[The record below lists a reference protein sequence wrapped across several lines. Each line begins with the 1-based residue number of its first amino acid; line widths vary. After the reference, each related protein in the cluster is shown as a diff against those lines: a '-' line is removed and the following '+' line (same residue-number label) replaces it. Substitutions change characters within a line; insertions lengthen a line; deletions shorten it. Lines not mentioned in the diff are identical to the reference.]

1 MAEILIDAQPGE
13 TRIALIEGGRLAEVE
28 VARGHAL
35 SAVGDIYLGRA
46 EAVLPALDAAF
57 IDIGLERP
65 GFLALPEAR
74 PYGEDGGND
83 GIGDYVGE
91 GDKVLVQVQ
100 RDPFQDKGAKLTTH
114 ITLPG
119 AVLVMT
125 PGRAGIGLSRR
136 IAGEAARGRVRARIQ
151 ELAGDGFIARTAAA
165 EADEDVIGRD
175 LAALRDAWAEIDA
188 KRSRAKAP
196 ARLHAELDPVLRWLR
211 DTGAPERIVIDDQG
225 TLARARTYT
234 ERLRPELADRLHHH
248 SGSGPLFEAHGIEEQ
263 IDAALDPFVA
273 LPGGGAII
281 IEETRA
287 LTAIDV
293 DTGAGGSRGGR
304 EGAALR
310 TNIEATGEIARQ
322 VRLRNI
328 AGLLVVDFVSMR
340 RRPHGGRVLD
350 ALRQALALDP
360 CSPQVSGFTRLG
372 LVEMTRRRSRP
383 SLARVL
389 CGRDSVAP
397 LKSALTV
404 AFDVLRC
411 VGREAR
417 ARPGAALGVT
427 AAAVVI
433 QALQGAAGDA
443 LAAAE
448 LRLGRPLGLTPDPAC
463 PREGF
468 HVAPG
473 NG

>member
-13 TRIALIEGGRLAEVE
+13 TRIALIEDGRLAEVE
-28 VARGHAL
+28 VARRHAH

-46 EAVLPALDAAF
+46 DAVLPALDAAF
-57 IDIGLERP
+57 MDIGLERP

-74 PYGEDGGND
+74 PHGAEGGND

-125 PGRAGIGLSRR
+125 PGRPGIGVSRR
-136 IAGEAARGRVRARIQ
+136 IAGEAEHGRVRARL
-151 ELAGDGFIARTAAA
+151 EDLAGDGFIARTAAA
-165 EADEDVIGRD
+165 EASMEAIGRD
-175 LAALRDAWAEIDA
+175 LAALRDTWAEIVT
-188 KRSRAKAP
+188 KRASAKAP
-196 ARLHAELDPVLRWLR
+196 ARLHGELDPVLRWLR
-211 DTGAPERIVIDDQG
+211 DAGVPERIVIDDQG
-225 TLARARTYT
+225 ALARARAYV
-234 ERLRPELADRLHHH
+234 ERLRPELANRLYRH

-263 IDAALDPFVA
+263 IDAALDPTVA

-304 EGAALR
+304 KGAALS
-310 TNIEATGEIARQ
+310 TNVEATLEIARQ
-322 VRLRNI
+322 VRLRNL

-340 RRPHGGRVLD
+340 RRPHQSRVLD
-350 ALRQALALDP
+350 ALRQALAPDP

-372 LVEMTRRRSRP
+372 LVEMTRRRGRP
-383 SLARVL
+383 SLAQVL
-389 CGRDSVAP
+389 CGRDSVVP

-404 AFDVLRC
+404 AFDVLRA

-417 ARPGAALGVT
+417 AMPGAALGVT
-427 AAAVVI
+427 AAPDVI
-433 QALQGAAGDA
+433 EALEGAAGDA
-443 LAAAE
+443 LAALE

-463 PREGF
+463 QREGF

>member
-13 TRIALIEGGRLAEVE
+13 TRIALVEDGRLAEVE
-28 VARGHAL
+28 VARRDAL

-57 IDIGLERP
+57 IDIGLERS

-74 PYGEDGGND
+74 PYGAEGGDD

-125 PGRAGIGLSRR
+125 PERPGIGLSKR
-136 IAGEAARGRVRARIQ
+136 IAGEEARGRVRARIQ
-151 ELAGDGFIARTAAA
+151 DLAGDGFIARTAAA
-165 EADEDVIGRD
+165 EAGEEAIGRD

-188 KRSRAKAP
+188 KRARAKAP

-211 DTGAPERIVIDDQG
+211 DAGAPERIVIDDSG
-225 TLARARTYT
+225 ILARARAYA

-248 SGSGPLFEAHGIEEQ
+248 SGSAPLFEAHGIEEQ
-263 IDAALDPFVA
+263 IDAALDPAVA
-273 LPGGGAII
+273 LSGGGGIV

-304 EGAALR
+304 EEAALR
-310 TNIEATGEIARQ
+310 TNVEATGEIARQ
-322 VRLRNI
+322 VRLRNL

-340 RRPHGGRVLD
+340 RRDHGRRVLE
-350 ALRQALALDP
+350 ALRQALALGP
-360 CSPQVSGFTRLG
+360 CYPQVTGFTRLG
-372 LVEMTRRRSRP
+372 LVEMTRRRRRP
-383 SLARVL
+383 SLAEVL
-389 CGRDSVAP
+389 RGRDSGGP

-404 AFDVLRC
+404 AFDVLRA

-417 ARPGAALGVT
+417 AMPGAALGVT
-427 AAAVVI
+427 AAPDVI

-448 LRLGRPLGLTPDPAC
+448 LRLGRPLGLTPDPAR

-468 HVAPG
+468 HVAAG
-473 NG
+473 DG

>member
-13 TRIALIEGGRLAEVE
+13 TRIALVENGRLAEVE
-28 VARGHAL
+28 VARRQAL
-35 SAVGDIYLGRA
+35 SAVGDIYLGRV
-46 EAVLPALDAAF
+46 EGVLPALDAAF
-57 IDIGLERP
+57 VDIGLGRP

-74 PYGEDGGND
+74 PHGAAGGDD

-125 PGRAGIGLSRR
+125 PGRPGIGVSRR
-136 IAGEAARGRVRARIQ
+136 IAGEEARGRVRARI
-151 ELAGDGFIARTAAA
+151 EDLAGDGFIARTAAA
-165 EADEDVIGRD
+165 EAGMEAIGRD
-175 LAALRDAWAEIDA
+175 LAALRDAWAEIVT
-188 KRSRAKAP
+188 KRASAKAP
-196 ARLHAELDPVLRWLR
+196 ARLHGELDPVLRRLR
-211 DTGAPERIVIDDQG
+211 DAGVPERIVIDDQG
-225 TLARARTYT
+225 TLARVRAYA
-234 ERLRPELADRLHHH
+234 ERLRPDLADRLHHH
-248 SGSGPLFEAHGIEEQ
+248 SGRAPLFEAEGIDEQ

-293 DTGAGGSRGGR
+293 DTGAGGSGGGR
-304 EGAALR
+304 EDAALR
-310 TNIEATGEIARQ
+310 TNVEASVEIARQ
-322 VRLRNI
+322 VRLRNL

-340 RRPHGGRVLD
+340 RRPHEGRVLE
-350 ALRQALALDP
+350 ALRHALAPDP
-360 CSPQVSGFTRLG
+360 CSPHVIGFTRLG
-372 LVEMTRRRSRP
+372 LVEMTRRRRRP

-389 CGRDSVAP
+389 CGRDPGVP

-404 AFDVLRC
+404 AFDVLRA

-427 AAAVVI
+427 AAADVI
-433 QALQGAAGDA
+433 EALEGAAGDA

-463 PREGF
+463 PRQGF

>member
-1 MAEILIDAQPGE
+1 MAEILIDSQPGE
-13 TRIALIEGGRLAEVE
+13 TRIALVEDGRLAEVE
-28 VARGHAL
+28 VARGPARPG
-35 SAVGDIYLGRA
+35 VGDIYLGRV

-57 IDIGLERP
+57 IDIGIERP

-74 PYGEDGGND
+74 PHGEDGGND

-119 AVLVMT
+119 AVLVMS
-125 PGRAGIGLSRR
+125 PGRPGIGVSRR
-136 IAGEAARGRVRARIQ
+136 IVGGDARARVRARIQ
-151 ELAGDGFIARTAAA
+151 DLAGDGFIARLGFA
-165 EADEDVIGRD
+165 EAADDSIGRD
-175 LAALRDAWAEIDA
+175 LAALRETWAKIEG
-188 KRSRAKAP
+188 KRASAKAP
-196 ARLHAELDPVLRWLR
+196 ARLHGDLDPVLRRLR
-211 DTGAPERIVIDDQG
+211 DGAAPDRIVIDCPD
-225 TLARARTYT
+225 TLARARAYA
-234 ERLRPELADRLHHH
+234 ERLRPDLADRLHPHA
-248 SGSGPLFEAHGIEEQ
+248 GRAPLFEAEGIEEQ
-263 IDAALDPFVA
+263 IDAALDSSVS

-304 EGAALR
+304 QEAILGTNVEAAV
-310 TNIEATGEIARQ
+310 EIARQ
-322 VRLRNI
+322 VRLRNL

-340 RRPHGGRVLD
+340 RRPHQGRVLD
-350 ALRQALALDP
+350 ALRNALAPDP
-360 CSPQVSGFTRLG
+360 CKSHVIGFTRLG
-372 LVEMTRRRSRP
+372 LVEMTRRRRRP
-383 SLARVL
+383 SLAQVL
-389 CGRDSVAP
+389 CGRDRGGE

-417 ARPGAALGVT
+417 AMPGAALGVT
-427 AAAVVI
+427 AAPDVI
-433 QALQGAAGDA
+433 KALRGAAGES

-448 LRLGRPLGLTPDPAC
+448 SRLGRSLELIPDPAC
-463 PREGF
+463 ARQGF
-468 HVAPG
+468 HVGARDG
-473 NG
+473 